1 MLTKQ
6 IYDERELLLRIAEGD
21 ERAFAVLFDR
31 YRLPIYMHVLSI
43 LKSPARAEEIT
54 QDIFLK
60 IWNKRQGLSEILSFE
75 NYLYIITR
83 NYTISDLRKKF
94 RGGGLTPDP
103 GSGWTPEQQ
112 LQFKELNGRL
122 GKIVDRLPPRRKQV
136 FIMSRLEDKTHQQI
150 ASELGISTGT
160 VNQQLIAALSF
171 VRAELRNHPDLTVL
185 MFIHAIV
192 HF

>member
-1 MLTKQ
+1 
-6 IYDERELLLRIAEGD
+6 
-21 ERAFAVLFDR
+21 
-31 YRLPIYMHVLSI
+31 MHVLSI